1 VGRPQENLKNL
12 ESVGWGPSSL
22 AGRRCEGWAFSPKPL
37 VFEPIFVQGG
47 IDRRK
52 RGLHIG
58 LASQKR

>member
-1 VGRPQENLKNL
+1 M
-12 ESVGWGPSSL
+12 